1 MRFRDARLFR
11 ERGIHFRRIT
21 LMLEKIFALKA
32 HGTNVRTEIVA
43 GCTTFL
49 TMSAILFVNPDI
61 LSQAGM
67 DRDAVFVATCLA
79 SAIGSLLMGL
89 LANYPIGQAPGMGIN
104 AVFTFGLVKGMGLP
118 WETALGAVFLSGLL
132 FVLVSVL
139 RIREWFV
146 NAIPTGLKHAIT
158 AGVGLFLAL
167 LALHAAGIVVASP
180 DTLVTLGQ
188 VKSAPALLAM
198 GGFVLMAALD
208 HRGVPGAIL
217 IGILTVTAL
226 SVALGLS
233 SFTGVFSIPP
243 TLAPT
248 LFKADIDAAL
258 NPAVLGVVLS
268 FFLMSLFETSGTLIA
283 IAQRGGFLDAQG
295 RLPRLERALLA
306 DSTTISMGALL
317 GTSSTTSYL
326 ESATGISAG
335 GRTGLTTVVI
345 ALLFLAS
352 LIFAPLAMMAPAYAT
367 APALLYVA
375 ILMLRSLAELD
386 WEDLTES
393 APAVCCVTIM
403 AFTFSIADGIA
414 FGVIS
419 HVLLKLLGGQADR
432 IGWPMWVVAG
442 LFLVRY
448 GWL

>member
-1 MRFRDARLFR
+1 
-11 ERGIHFRRIT
+11 
-21 LMLEKIFALKA
+21 MLEQLFALKA
-32 HGTNVRTEIVA
+32 RGTTVRTEILA
-43 GCTTFL
+43 GLTTFL
-49 TMSAILFVNPDI
+49 TMSAILFVNPDV
-61 LSQAGM
+61 LGQAGM

-104 AVFTFGLVKGMGLP
+104 AVFAFGLVKSMGLS

-132 FVLVSVL
+132 FVLVSLL

-146 NAIPTGLKHAIT
+146 NAIPASLKLAIT

-167 LALHAAGIVVASP
+167 LALRAAGIVAASP
-180 DTLVTLGQ
+180 DTLVTLGS
-188 VKSAPALLAM
+188 VKAPPALLAM
-198 GGFVLMAALD
+198 GGFLLMVMLD
-208 HRGVPGAIL
+208 QRGVPGAIL
-217 IGILTVTAL
+217 LGILAVTAA

-233 SFTGVFSIPP
+233 PFTGVLSAPP
-243 TLAPT
+243 SLAPT
-248 LFKADIDAAL
+248 LFKADVRAAL
-258 NPAVLGVVLS
+258 DPAVLGVVLS

-283 IAQRGGFLDAQG
+283 IAHRGGFLDAQG

-306 DSTTISMGALL
+306 DSTAISVGALL

-326 ESATGISAG
+326 ESTTGISAG
-335 GRTGLTTVVI
+335 GRTGLTAVVI

-352 LIFAPLAMMAPAYAT
+352 LGFAPLALMVPTYAT

-386 WEDLTES
+386 WNDLTES
-393 APAVCCVTIM
+393 APAVCCVTVM

-419 HVLLKLLGGQADR
+419 HVLLKLLTGQSDR
-432 IGWPMWVVAG
+432 IGLPMGVVAG
-442 LFLVRY
+442 LFLARY
-448 GWL
+448 LWL

>member
-1 MRFRDARLFR
+1 
-11 ERGIHFRRIT
+11 
-21 LMLEKIFALKA
+21 MLEKLFALHA
-32 HGTNVRTEIVA
+32 HGTTVRTEILA

-61 LSQAGM
+61 LGQAGM

-132 FVLVSVL
+132 FVLVSLL
-139 RIREWFV
+139 RVREWFV
-146 NAIPTGLKHAIT
+146 NAIPASLKHAIT

-167 LALHAAGIVVASP
+167 LALHAAGIVAASP
-180 DTLVTLGQ
+180 DTLVTLGN
-188 VKSAPALLAM
+188 VKSPPALLAM
-198 GGFVLMAALD
+198 GGFLLMATLD
-208 HRGVPGAIL
+208 RRGAPGAIL
-217 IGILTVTAL
+217 IGMLAVTAL
-226 SVALGLS
+226 SVILGLS
-233 SFTGVFSIPP
+233 SFTGVFSPP
-243 TLAPT
+243 PSLAPT
-248 LFKADIDAAL
+248 LFEADIRAAL
-258 NPAVLGVVLS
+258 DPAVLGVVLS

-283 IAQRGGFLDAQG
+283 IAERGGFLDAQG

-306 DSTTISMGALL
+306 DSTAISAGALL

-326 ESATGISAG
+326 ESTAGISAG
-335 GRTGLTTVVI
+335 GRTGLTAVVI

-352 LIFAPLAMMAPAYAT
+352 LVLAPLAAMVPAYAT
-367 APALLYVA
+367 APAVLYVA

-386 WEDLTES
+386 WNDLTES
-393 APAVCCVTIM
+393 APAVCCVTVM

-419 HVLLKLLGGQADR
+419 HVLLKLLAGQCDR
-432 IGWPMWVVAG
+432 IGLPMAVVAG
-442 LFLVRY
+442 LFLARY
-448 GWL
+448 LWL

>member
-1 MRFRDARLFR
+1 
-11 ERGIHFRRIT
+11 
-21 LMLEKIFALKA
+21 MLEQLFALNA
-32 HGTNVRTEIVA
+32 CGTTARTEILA

-61 LSQAGM
+61 LGQAGM

-104 AVFTFGLVKGMGLP
+104 AVFSFGLVKSMGLP

-132 FVLVSVL
+132 FVLVSLL
-139 RIREWFV
+139 RVREWFV
-146 NAIPTGLKHAIT
+146 NAIPASLKHAIT

-167 LALHAAGIVVASP
+167 LALRAAGIVAASP
-180 DTLVTLGQ
+180 DTLVTLGN
-188 VKSAPALLAM
+188 VKAPPALLAM
-198 GGFVLMAALD
+198 GGFLLMIVLD
-208 HRGVPGAIL
+208 QRGVPGAIL
-217 IGILTVTAL
+217 LGILAVTAA

-233 SFTGVFSIPP
+233 PFTGVFSAPP
-243 TLAPT
+243 SLAPT
-248 LFKADIDAAL
+248 LFKADVRAAL
-258 NPAVLGVVLS
+258 DPAVLGVVLS

-295 RLPRLERALLA
+295 RLPRLDRALLA
-306 DSTTISMGALL
+306 DSTAISVGALL

-326 ESATGISAG
+326 ESTTGISAG
-335 GRTGLTTVVI
+335 GRTGFTAVVI

-352 LIFAPLAMMAPAYAT
+352 LAFAPLALMVPTYAT

-386 WEDLTES
+386 WNDLTES
-393 APAVCCVTIM
+393 APAVCCVTVM

-419 HVLLKLLGGQADR
+419 HVLLKLLTGQYNR
-432 IGWPMWVVAG
+432 IGLPMGVVAG
-442 LFLVRY
+442 LFLARY
-448 GWL
+448 LWL

>member
-1 MRFRDARLFR
+1 
-11 ERGIHFRRIT
+11 
-21 LMLEKIFALKA
+21 MLEKFFALKA
-32 HGTNVRTEIVA
+32 RGTTARTEILA

-61 LSQAGM
+61 LGQAGM

-132 FVLVSVL
+132 FVLVSLL
-139 RIREWFV
+139 RVREWFV
-146 NAIPTGLKHAIT
+146 NAIPASLKHAIT

-167 LALHAAGIVVASP
+167 LALRAAGIVAASP
-180 DTLVTLGQ
+180 DTLVTLGPI
-188 VKSAPALLAM
+188 KSPPALLAM
-198 GGFVLMAALD
+198 GGFLLMIVLD
-208 HRGVPGAIL
+208 QRGVPGAIL
-217 IGILTVTAL
+217 LGILAVTAA

-233 SFTGVFSIPP
+233 SFTGVFSAPPSLTP
-243 TLAPT
+243 TL
-248 LFKADIDAAL
+248 LEADIRAAL
-258 NPAVLGVVLS
+258 DPAVSGVVLS

-306 DSTTISMGALL
+306 DSTAISVGALL

-326 ESATGISAG
+326 ESTTGISAG
-335 GRTGLTTVVI
+335 GRTGLTAVVV
-345 ALLFLAS
+345 AGLFLAS
-352 LIFAPLAMMAPAYAT
+352 LVLAPLAAMVPAYAT

-375 ILMLRSLAELD
+375 ILMLRGLAELD
-386 WEDLTES
+386 WNDLTEA
-393 APAVCCVTIM
+393 APAVCCVTVM

-414 FGVIS
+414 FGAIC
-419 HVLLKLLGGQADR
+419 HVALKLLTGQHDR
-432 IGWPMWVVAG
+432 IGLPMGVVAG
-442 LFLVRY
+442 LFLARY
-448 GWL
+448 LWL

>member
-1 MRFRDARLFR
+1 
-11 ERGIHFRRIT
+11 
-21 LMLEKIFALKA
+21 MLETLFALEA
-32 HGTNVRTEIVA
+32 RGTAARTEILA

-61 LSQAGM
+61 LGQAGM
-67 DRDAVFVATCLA
+67 DRGAVFVATCLA
-79 SAIGSLLMGL
+79 GAIGSLLMGL

-132 FVLVSVL
+132 FVLVSLL
-139 RIREWFV
+139 RVREWFV
-146 NAIPTGLKHAIT
+146 NAIPASLKHAIT

-180 DTLVTLGQ
+180 DTLVALGNI
-188 VKSAPALLAM
+188 KSPPALLAM
-198 GGFVLMAALD
+198 GGFLLMATLD
-208 HRGVPGAIL
+208 RRGLPGAIL
-217 IGILTVTAL
+217 LGILAVTAA

-233 SFTGVFSIPP
+233 AFTGVFSAPP
-243 TLAPT
+243 SLLPT
-248 LFKADIDAAL
+248 LFKADVRAAL
-258 NPAVLGVVLS
+258 DPAVLGVVLS

-283 IAQRGGFLDAQG
+283 IAQRGGFLDARG

-306 DSTTISMGALL
+306 DSTAISAGALL

-326 ESATGISAG
+326 ESTAGISAG
-335 GRTGLTTVVI
+335 GRTGLTAAVI

-352 LIFAPLAMMAPAYAT
+352 LAFAPLAAMVPPHAT

-386 WEDLTES
+386 WSDLAEA
-393 APAVCCVTIM
+393 APAVCCVTVM

-419 HVLLKLLGGQADR
+419 HVVLKLLSGQHDR
-432 IGWPMWVVAG
+432 VGLPMGVVAG
-442 LFLVRY
+442 LFLARY
-448 GWL
+448 LWL

>member
-1 MRFRDARLFR
+1 
-11 ERGIHFRRIT
+11 
-21 LMLEKIFALKA
+21 MLETLFALRA
-32 HGTNVRTEIVA
+32 RGTTARTEILA

-61 LSQAGM
+61 LGQAGM

-104 AVFTFGLVKGMGLP
+104 AVFAFGLVKGMGLP

-132 FVLVSVL
+132 FVLVSLL
-139 RIREWFV
+139 RVREWFV
-146 NAIPTGLKHAIT
+146 NAIPASLKHAIT

-167 LALHAAGIVVASP
+167 LALHAAGIVAASP
-180 DTLVTLGQ
+180 DTLVTLGNI
-188 VKSAPALLAM
+188 KSPPALLAM
-198 GGFVLMAALD
+198 GGFLLMVALD
-208 HRGVPGAIL
+208 RRGVPGAIL
-217 IGILTVTAL
+217 LGILAVTVT
-226 SVALGLS
+226 SVALGLTR
-233 SFTGVFSIPP
+233 FTGVFSAPPSLLP
-243 TLAPT
+243 TL
-248 LFKADIDAAL
+248 LKADVGAAL
-258 NPAVLGVVLS
+258 SPAVLGVVLS

-283 IAQRGGFLDAQG
+283 IAQRGGFLDARG

-306 DSTTISMGALL
+306 DSTAISAGALL

-326 ESATGISAG
+326 ESTAGISAG
-335 GRTGLTTVVI
+335 GRTGLTAVAI
-345 ALLFLAS
+345 AALFLAS
-352 LIFAPLAMMAPAYAT
+352 LVFAPLAAMVPPYAT

-386 WEDLTES
+386 WNDLAET
-393 APAVCCVTIM
+393 APAVCCVTVM

-419 HVLLKLLGGQADR
+419 HVALKLLSGQHDR
-432 IGWPMWVVAG
+432 IGLPMGAVAG
-442 LFLVRY
+442 LFLARY
-448 GWL
+448 LWL

>member
-1 MRFRDARLFR
+1 
-11 ERGIHFRRIT
+11 
-21 LMLEKIFALKA
+21 MLEKFFALKA
-32 HGTNVRTEIVA
+32 RGTTARTEILA
-43 GCTTFL
+43 GVTTFL
-49 TMSAILFVNPDI
+49 TMSAILFVNLDI
-61 LSQAGM
+61 LGQAGM

-132 FVLVSVL
+132 FVLVSLL
-139 RIREWFV
+139 RVREWFV
-146 NAIPTGLKHAIT
+146 NAIPASLKHAIT

-167 LALHAAGIVVASP
+167 LALHAAGIVAPSP
-180 DTLVTLGQ
+180 DTLVTLGNI
-188 VKSAPALLAM
+188 KSPPALLAM
-198 GGFVLMAALD
+198 GGFLLMVVLD
-208 HRGVPGAIL
+208 RRGVPGSIL
-217 IGILTVTAL
+217 FGILAVTAG

-233 SFTGVFSIPP
+233 SFKGVFSAPP
-243 TLAPT
+243 SLMPT
-248 LFKADIDAAL
+248 LFKADVRAAL
-258 NPAVLGVVLS
+258 DPAVLGVVLS

-283 IAQRGGFLDAQG
+283 IAQRGGFLDDRG

-306 DSTTISMGALL
+306 DSTAIGVGALL

-326 ESATGISAG
+326 ESTTGISAG
-335 GRTGLTTVVI
+335 GRTGLTAAVI

-352 LIFAPLAMMAPAYAT
+352 LVFAPLAAMVPSYAT

-386 WEDLTES
+386 WNDLAET
-393 APAVCCVTIM
+393 APAVCCVTVM

-414 FGVIS
+414 FGAIC
-419 HVLLKLLGGQADR
+419 HVALKLLSGQHGR
-432 IGWPMWVVAG
+432 IGLPMGVVAG
-442 LFLVRY
+442 LFLARY
-448 GWL
+448 LWL

>member
-1 MRFRDARLFR
+1 
-11 ERGIHFRRIT
+11 
-21 LMLEKIFALKA
+21 MLEKFFALQA
-32 HGTNVRTEIVA
+32 RGTTARTEILA

-61 LSQAGM
+61 LAQAGM
-67 DRDAVFVATCLA
+67 DRDAVFVATALA
-79 SAIGSLLMGL
+79 GAIGSLLMGL

-132 FVLVSVL
+132 FVLVSLL
-139 RIREWFV
+139 RVREWFV

-167 LALHAAGIVVASP
+167 LALRAAGVVTASP
-180 DTLVTLGQ
+180 DTLVTLGN
-188 VKSAPALLAM
+188 VKAPTALLAM
-198 GGFVLMAALD
+198 GGFLLMVTLD
-208 HRGVPGAIL
+208 QRGVPGAIL
-217 IGILTVTAL
+217 LGILAVTAS

-233 SFTGVFSIPP
+233 PFTGVFSAPP
-243 TLAPT
+243 SLAPT
-248 LFKADIDAAL
+248 LFKADIRAAL
-258 NPAVLGVVLS
+258 DPAVLGVVLS

-306 DSTTISMGALL
+306 DSTAISVGALL

-326 ESATGISAG
+326 ESAAGIAAG
-335 GRTGLTTVVI
+335 GRTGLTAVVI

-352 LIFAPLAMMAPAYAT
+352 LAFAPLAAMAPPHAT

-375 ILMLRSLAELD
+375 ILMLRGLTELHWD
-386 WEDLTES
+386 DLTES
-393 APAVCCVTIM
+393 APAVCCVTVM

-419 HVLLKLLGGQADR
+419 HVLLQLLTGQRER
-432 IGWPMWVVAG
+432 IGLPMAVVAG
-442 LFLVRY
+442 LFMARY
-448 GWL
+448 LWL

>member
-1 MRFRDARLFR
+1 
-11 ERGIHFRRIT
+11 
-21 LMLEKIFALKA
+21 MLEPFFALQA
-32 HGTNVRTEIVA
+32 HGATARTEILA

-49 TMSAILFVNPDI
+49 TMSAILFVNPD
-61 LSQAGM
+61 LLGQAGM
-67 DRDAVFVATCLA
+67 DRDAVFVATALA
-79 SAIGSLLMGL
+79 SALGSLLMGL

-132 FVLVSVL
+132 FVLVSLL

-167 LALHAAGIVVASP
+167 LALRAAGIVAASP
-180 DTLVTLGQ
+180 DTLVTLGN
-188 VKSAPALLAM
+188 VKASPALLAM
-198 GGFVLMAALD
+198 GGFLLMATLD
-208 HRGVPGAIL
+208 RRGVPGAIL
-217 IGILTVTAL
+217 IGILTVTAA

-233 SFTGVFSIPP
+233 PFTGVFSAPP
-243 TLAPT
+243 SLAST
-248 LFKADIDAAL
+248 LFKANIRAAL
-258 NPAVLGVVLS
+258 DPAVLGVVLS

-306 DSTTISMGALL
+306 DSTAISAGALL

-326 ESATGISAG
+326 ESTAGIAAG
-335 GRTGLTTVVI
+335 GRTGLTAVVI

-352 LIFAPLAMMAPAYAT
+352 LVFAPLAAMVPPHAT

-375 ILMLRSLAELD
+375 ILMLRGLTELNWD
-386 WEDLTES
+386 DLTES
-393 APAVCCVTIM
+393 APAVCCVTVM

-419 HVLLKLLGGQADR
+419 HVLLQLLTGQRER
-432 IGWPMWVVAG
+432 IGSPMAVVAG
-442 LFLVRY
+442 LFLARY
-448 GWL
+448 LWL

>member
-1 MRFRDARLFR
+1 
-11 ERGIHFRRIT
+11 
-21 LMLEKIFALKA
+21 MLEKFFALKA
-32 HGTNVRTEIVA
+32 RGTTARTEILA

-61 LSQAGM
+61 LGQAGM

-104 AVFTFGLVKGMGLP
+104 AVFTFGLVKGMCLP

-132 FVLVSVL
+132 FVLVSLL

-146 NAIPTGLKHAIT
+146 NAIPASLKHAIT

-167 LALHAAGIVVASP
+167 LALRAAGIVAASP
-180 DTLVTLGQ
+180 DTLVTLGN
-188 VKSAPALLAM
+188 VKALPALLAM
-198 GGFVLMAALD
+198 GGFLLMIVLD
-208 HRGVPGAIL
+208 QRGVPGAIL
-217 IGILTVTAL
+217 LGILAVTAA

-233 SFTGVFSIPP
+233 SFTGVFSAPPSLTP
-243 TLAPT
+243 TL
-248 LFKADIDAAL
+248 LEADIRAAL
-258 NPAVLGVVLS
+258 DPAVSGVVLS

-306 DSTTISMGALL
+306 DSTAISVGALL

-326 ESATGISAG
+326 ESTTGISAG
-335 GRTGLTTVVI
+335 GRTGLTAVVV
-345 ALLFLAS
+345 AGLFLAS
-352 LIFAPLAMMAPAYAT
+352 LVLAPLAAMVPAYAT

-375 ILMLRSLAELD
+375 ILMLRGLAELD
-386 WEDLTES
+386 WNDLTEA
-393 APAVCCVTIM
+393 APAVCCVTVM

-414 FGVIS
+414 FGAIC
-419 HVLLKLLGGQADR
+419 HVALKLLTGQHDR
-432 IGWPMWVVAG
+432 IGLPMGVVAG
-442 LFLVRY
+442 LFLARY
-448 GWL
+448 LWL

>member
-1 MRFRDARLFR
+1 
-11 ERGIHFRRIT
+11 
-21 LMLEKIFALKA
+21 MLEQFFALRA
-32 HGTNVRTEIVA
+32 CGTTARTEILA

-61 LSQAGM
+61 LGQAGM
-67 DRDAVFVATCLA
+67 DRDAVFVATALA
-79 SAIGSLLMGL
+79 SALGSLLMGL

-132 FVLVSVL
+132 FVLVSLL
-139 RIREWFV
+139 RVREWFV

-167 LALHAAGIVVASP
+167 LALRAAGIVVASP
-180 DTLVTLGQ
+180 DTLLTLGN
-188 VKSAPALLAM
+188 VKASPALLAM
-198 GGFVLMAALD
+198 GGFLLMATLD
-208 HRGVPGAIL
+208 RRGVPGAIL
-217 IGILTVTAL
+217 IGILAVTAA

-233 SFTGVFSIPP
+233 PFTGVVSAPP
-243 TLAPT
+243 SLAPT
-248 LFKADIDAAL
+248 LLKADIRAAL
-258 NPAVLGVVLS
+258 DPAVLGVVLS

-306 DSTTISMGALL
+306 DSTAISVGALL

-326 ESATGISAG
+326 ESTAGIAAG
-335 GRTGLTTVVI
+335 GRTGLTAVVI

-352 LIFAPLAMMAPAYAT
+352 LVFAPLAAMVPPHAT

-375 ILMLRSLAELD
+375 ILMLRGLTELNWD
-386 WEDLTES
+386 DLTES
-393 APAVCCVTIM
+393 APAVCCVTVM

-414 FGVIS
+414 FGVVS
-419 HVLLKLLGGQADR
+419 HVLLQLLTGQRER
-432 IGWPMWVVAG
+432 IGLPMAVVAG
-442 LFLVRY
+442 LFLARY
-448 GWL
+448 LWL

>member
-1 MRFRDARLFR
+1 
-11 ERGIHFRRIT
+11 
-21 LMLEKIFALKA
+21 MLEKLFALKA
-32 HGTNVRTEIVA
+32 RGTLASTEILA

-67 DRDAVFVATCLA
+67 DRDAVFVATCWA
-79 SAIGSLLMGL
+79 AAIGSLLMGL

-132 FVLVSVL
+132 FMLVSLL
-139 RIREWFV
+139 RVREWFV
-146 NAIPTGLKHAIT
+146 NAVPTSLKHAIT

-167 LALHAAGIVVASP
+167 LALHAAGIVAASP
-180 DTLVTLGQ
+180 DTLVTLGD
-188 VKSAPALLAM
+188 VKAPSVLLAI
-198 GGFVLMAALD
+198 GGFLLMATLD
-208 HRGVPGAIL
+208 RRGVPGAIL
-217 IGILTVTAL
+217 LSILAVTAA

-233 SFTGVFSIPP
+233 SFTGVFSPP
-243 TLAPT
+243 PSLAPT
-248 LFKADIDAAL
+248 LFKADIRGAL
-258 NPAVLGVVLS
+258 DPAVLGVVLS

-306 DSTTISMGALL
+306 DSTAISIGALL

-326 ESATGISAG
+326 ESTTGISAG
-335 GRTGLTTVVI
+335 GRTGLTALVI

-352 LIFAPLAMMAPAYAT
+352 LALAPLAAMVPAHAT

-386 WEDLTES
+386 WSDLSES
-393 APAVCCVTIM
+393 APAVCCVSVM

-414 FGVIS
+414 FGTIC
-419 HVLLKLLGGQADR
+419 HVALKLLTGQFKR
-432 IGWPMWVVAG
+432 IGLPMGVVAG
-442 LFLVRY
+442 LFLARY
-448 GWL
+448 LWL

>member
-1 MRFRDARLFR
+1 
-11 ERGIHFRRIT
+11 
-21 LMLEKIFALKA
+21 MLEKLFALQA
-32 HGTNVRTEIVA
+32 CGTTARTEILA
-43 GCTTFL
+43 GLTTFL

-61 LSQAGM
+61 LGQAGM

-132 FVLVSVL
+132 FVLVSLL

-146 NAIPTGLKHAIT
+146 NAIPASLKHAIT

-167 LALHAAGIVVASP
+167 LALHAAGIVAPSP
-180 DTLVTLGQ
+180 DTLVTLGDI
-188 VKSAPALLAM
+188 KAPPALLAM
-198 GGFVLMAALD
+198 GGFLLMIVLD
-208 HRGVPGAIL
+208 RRGAPGAIL
-217 IGILTVTAL
+217 LGILAVTGL

-233 SFTGVFSIPP
+233 PFTGVLSAPP
-243 TLAPT
+243 SLIPT
-248 LFKADIDAAL
+248 LFKADIRAAL
-258 NPAVLGVVLS
+258 DPAVLGVVLS

-283 IAQRGGFLDAQG
+283 IAQRGGFLDAHG

-306 DSTTISMGALL
+306 DSTAISVGALL

-326 ESATGISAG
+326 ESTTGISAG
-335 GRTGLTTVVI
+335 GRTGLTAVVI
-345 ALLFLAS
+345 AGLFLVS
-352 LIFAPLAMMAPAYAT
+352 LACAPLAAMVPAYAT

-386 WEDLTES
+386 WNDLTEA
-393 APAVCCVTIM
+393 APAVCCVTVM

-414 FGVIS
+414 FGAIC
-419 HVLLKLLGGQADR
+419 HVALKLLTGQRDR
-432 IGWPMWVVAG
+432 IGLPMAVVAG
-442 LFLVRY
+442 LFLARY
-448 GWL
+448 LWL

>member
-1 MRFRDARLFR
+1 
-11 ERGIHFRRIT
+11 
-21 LMLEKIFALKA
+21 MLEELFALKA
-32 HGTNVRTEIVA
+32 CGTKARTEILA
-43 GCTTFL
+43 GITTFL

-132 FVLVSVL
+132 FMLVSLL
-139 RIREWFV
+139 RVREWFV
-146 NAIPTGLKHAIT
+146 NAIPASLKHAIT

-167 LALHAAGIVVASP
+167 LALHAAGIVAASP
-180 DTLVTLGQ
+180 DTLVTLGN
-188 VKSAPALLAM
+188 VKAPPALLAM
-198 GGFVLMAALD
+198 GGFLLMVTLD
-208 HRGVPGAIL
+208 RRGLPGAIL
-217 IGILTVTAL
+217 IGILAVTAA

-233 SFTGVFSIPP
+233 PFTGVVSAPP
-243 TLAPT
+243 SLTPT
-248 LFKADIDAAL
+248 LFQADIRAAL
-258 NPAVLGVVLS
+258 EPAVLGVVLS

-295 RLPRLERALLA
+295 RLPRLEQALLA
-306 DSTTISMGALL
+306 DSTAISVGALL

-326 ESATGISAG
+326 ESTAGISAG
-335 GRTGLTTVVI
+335 GRTGLTAVVV

-352 LIFAPLAMMAPAYAT
+352 LVLAPLAGMVPAYAT

-386 WEDLTES
+386 WNDLTES
-393 APAVCCVTIM
+393 APAVCCVTVM

-419 HVLLKLLGGQADR
+419 YVLLKLLAGHHDR
-432 IGWPMWVVAG
+432 IGLPMAVVAG
-442 LFLVRY
+442 LFLARY
-448 GWL
+448 LWL

>member
-1 MRFRDARLFR
+1 
-11 ERGIHFRRIT
+11 
-21 LMLEKIFALKA
+21 MLEKLFALHA
-32 HGTNVRTEIVA
+32 HGTTARTEILA

-61 LSQAGM
+61 LGQAGM

-132 FVLVSVL
+132 FVLVSLL
-139 RIREWFV
+139 RVREWFV
-146 NAIPTGLKHAIT
+146 NAIPTSLKHAIT

-167 LALHAAGIVVASP
+167 LALHAAGIVAASP
-180 DTLVTLGQ
+180 DTLVTLGN
-188 VKSAPALLAM
+188 VKSPPALLAM
-198 GGFVLMAALD
+198 GGFLLMATLD
-208 HRGVPGAIL
+208 RRGAPGAIL
-217 IGILTVTAL
+217 IGMLAVTAL
-226 SVALGLS
+226 SVILGLS
-233 SFTGVFSIPP
+233 SFTGVFSPP
-243 TLAPT
+243 PSLAPT
-248 LFKADIDAAL
+248 LFEADIRAAL
-258 NPAVLGVVLS
+258 DPAVLGVVLS

-283 IAQRGGFLDAQG
+283 IAERGGFLDAQG

-306 DSTTISMGALL
+306 DSTAISAGALL

-326 ESATGISAG
+326 ESTAGISAG
-335 GRTGLTTVVI
+335 GRTGLTAVVI

-352 LIFAPLAMMAPAYAT
+352 LVLAPLAAMVPAYAT
-367 APALLYVA
+367 APAVLYVA

-386 WEDLTES
+386 WNDLTES
-393 APAVCCVTIM
+393 APAVCCVTVM

-419 HVLLKLLGGQADR
+419 HVLLKLLAGQCDR
-432 IGWPMWVVAG
+432 IGLPMAVVAG
-442 LFLVRY
+442 LFLARY
-448 GWL
+448 LWL

>member
-1 MRFRDARLFR
+1 
-11 ERGIHFRRIT
+11 
-21 LMLEKIFALKA
+21 MLKPPFALTA
-32 HGTNVRTEIVA
+32 HGTTVRTEILA

-61 LSQAGM
+61 LGQAGM

-79 SAIGSLLMGL
+79 SALGSLLMGL

-132 FVLVSVL
+132 FVLVSLL

-146 NAIPTGLKHAIT
+146 NAIPSGLKHAIT

-167 LALHAAGIVVASP
+167 LGLHAAGIVTASP
-180 DTLVTLGQ
+180 DTLVTLGNL
-188 VKSAPALLAM
+188 KAPPALLAI
-198 GGFVLMAALD
+198 GGFLLMVTLD
-208 HRGVPGAIL
+208 RRGVPGAIL
-217 IGILTVTAL
+217 IGILTVTML

-233 SFTGVFSIPP
+233 SFTGVFSVPP
-243 TLAPT
+243 SLTPT
-248 LFKADIDAAL
+248 LFKADVRAAL
-258 NPAVLGVVLS
+258 DPAVLGVVLS

-295 RLPRLERALLA
+295 HLPRLDRALLA
-306 DSTTISMGALL
+306 DSTAISAGALL

-326 ESATGISAG
+326 ESTAGIAAG
-335 GRTGLTTVVI
+335 GRTGLTAVVI

-352 LIFAPLAMMAPAYAT
+352 LVLAPLAMMTPAYAT

-375 ILMLRSLAELD
+375 ILMLRGLTELNWD
-386 WEDLTES
+386 DLTES
-393 APAVCCVTIM
+393 APAVCCVTVM

-414 FGVIS
+414 FGVIG
-419 HVLLKLLGGQADR
+419 HVLLKFLTGQRDQ
-432 IGWPMWVVAG
+432 IGLPMTVVAG
-442 LFLVRY
+442 LFLMRY
-448 GWL
+448 AWLS

>member
-1 MRFRDARLFR
+1 
-11 ERGIHFRRIT
+11 
-21 LMLEKIFALKA
+21 MLEKVFALHA
-32 HGTNVRTEIVA
+32 RGTTARTEILA

-49 TMSAILFVNPDI
+49 AMSAILFVNPDI
-61 LSQAGM
+61 LGQAGM

-79 SAIGSLLMGL
+79 SAIGSLTMGL

-132 FVLVSVL
+132 FVLVSLL

-146 NAIPTGLKHAIT
+146 NAIPTSLKHAIT

-167 LALHAAGIVVASP
+167 LALRAAGIVTASP
-180 DTLVTLGQ
+180 DTLVMLGN
-188 VKSAPALLAM
+188 VKAPPALLAM
-198 GGFVLMAALD
+198 GGFLLMVMLD
-208 HRGVPGAIL
+208 QRHAPGAIL
-217 IGILTVTAL
+217 LGILAVTVV

-233 SFTGVFSIPP
+233 PLTGVFSPP
-243 TLAPT
+243 PSLLPT
-248 LFKADIDAAL
+248 LFKADIRAAL
-258 NPAVLGVVLS
+258 EPAVLGVVLS

-283 IAQRGGFLDAQG
+283 IAQRGGFLDVQG
-295 RLPRLERALLA
+295 HLPRLERALLA
-306 DSTTISMGALL
+306 DSTAISVGALL

-326 ESATGISAG
+326 ESTTGISVG
-335 GRTGLTTVVI
+335 GRTGLTAVVV

-352 LIFAPLAMMAPAYAT
+352 LAFAPLALMVPAYAT

-386 WEDLTES
+386 WNDLTEA
-393 APAVCCVTIM
+393 APAVCCVTVM

-419 HVLLKLLGGQADR
+419 HVLLKWLTGQHDR
-432 IGWPMWVVAG
+432 IGLPMGVVAG
-442 LFLVRY
+442 LFLARY
-448 GWL
+448 LWL

>member
-1 MRFRDARLFR
+1 
-11 ERGIHFRRIT
+11 
-21 LMLEKIFALKA
+21 MLEKFFALKA
-32 HGTNVRTEIVA
+32 RGTTARTEILA
-43 GCTTFL
+43 GVTTFL

-61 LSQAGM
+61 LGQAGM

-132 FVLVSVL
+132 FVLVSLL
-139 RIREWFV
+139 RVREWFV
-146 NAIPTGLKHAIT
+146 NAIPASLKHAIT

-167 LALHAAGIVVASP
+167 LALHAAGIVAPSP
-180 DTLVTLGQ
+180 DTLVTLGNI
-188 VKSAPALLAM
+188 KSPPALLAM
-198 GGFVLMAALD
+198 GGFLLMVVLD
-208 HRGVPGAIL
+208 RRGVPGAIL
-217 IGILTVTAL
+217 LGILAVTAG

-233 SFTGVFSIPP
+233 SFKGVFSPP
-243 TLAPT
+243 PSLMPT
-248 LFKADIDAAL
+248 LFKADVRAAL
-258 NPAVLGVVLS
+258 DPAVLGVVLS

-283 IAQRGGFLDAQG
+283 IAQRGGFLDDRG

-306 DSTTISMGALL
+306 DSTAISVGALL

-326 ESATGISAG
+326 ESTTGISAG
-335 GRTGLTTVVI
+335 GRTGLTAAVI

-352 LIFAPLAMMAPAYAT
+352 LVFAPLAAMVPSYAT

-386 WEDLTES
+386 WNDLAET
-393 APAVCCVTIM
+393 APAVCCVTVM

-414 FGVIS
+414 FGVIG
-419 HVLLKLLGGQADR
+419 HVALKLLSGQHGR
-432 IGWPMWVVAG
+432 IGLPMGVVAG
-442 LFLVRY
+442 LFLARY
-448 GWL
+448 LWL

>member
-1 MRFRDARLFR
+1 
-11 ERGIHFRRIT
+11 
-21 LMLEKIFALKA
+21 MLEQLFGLKA
-32 HGTNVRTEIVA
+32 CGTTARTEILA
-43 GCTTFL
+43 GLTTFL
-49 TMSAILFVNPDI
+49 TMSAILFINPDI
-61 LSQAGM
+61 LGQAGM

-132 FVLVSVL
+132 FVLVSLL
-139 RIREWFV
+139 RVREWFV
-146 NAIPTGLKHAIT
+146 NAIPASLKHAIT

-167 LALHAAGIVVASP
+167 LALHAAGIVAASP
-180 DTLVTLGQ
+180 DTLVTLGS
-188 VKSAPALLAM
+188 VKAPPALLAM
-198 GGFVLMAALD
+198 GGFLLMVVLD
-208 HRGVPGAIL
+208 QRGVPGAIL
-217 IGILTVTAL
+217 IGILAVTVLA
-226 SVALGLS
+226 VALGLS
-233 SFTGVFSIPP
+233 PFTGVFSAPP
-243 TLAPT
+243 SLAPT
-248 LFKADIDAAL
+248 LFKADVRAAL
-258 NPAVLGVVLS
+258 DPAVLGVVLS

-295 RLPRLERALLA
+295 RLPRLDRALLA
-306 DSTTISMGALL
+306 DSTAISAGALL

-326 ESATGISAG
+326 ESTTGISAG
-335 GRTGLTTVVI
+335 GRTGLTAVVI

-352 LIFAPLAMMAPAYAT
+352 LAFAPLALMVPTYAT

-386 WEDLTES
+386 WNDLTES
-393 APAVCCVTIM
+393 APAVCCVTVM

-419 HVLLKLLGGQADR
+419 HVLLKLLTSQRDR
-432 IGWPMWVVAG
+432 IGLPMVVVAG
-442 LFLVRY
+442 LFLARY
-448 GWL
+448 LWL

>member
-1 MRFRDARLFR
+1 
-11 ERGIHFRRIT
+11 
-21 LMLEKIFALKA
+21 MLEQLFGLKA
-32 HGTNVRTEIVA
+32 CGTTARTEILA
-43 GCTTFL
+43 GLTTFL
-49 TMSAILFVNPDI
+49 TMSAILFINPDI
-61 LSQAGM
+61 LGQAGM

-132 FVLVSVL
+132 FVLVSLL

-146 NAIPTGLKHAIT
+146 NAIPASLKHAIT

-167 LALHAAGIVVASP
+167 LALRAAGIVAASP
-180 DTLVTLGQ
+180 DTLVTLGS
-188 VKSAPALLAM
+188 VKAPPALLAM
-198 GGFVLMAALD
+198 GGFLLMVVLD
-208 HRGVPGAIL
+208 QRGVPGAIL
-217 IGILTVTAL
+217 IGILAVTVLA
-226 SVALGLS
+226 VALGLS
-233 SFTGVFSIPP
+233 PFTGVFSAPP
-243 TLAPT
+243 SLAPT
-248 LFKADIDAAL
+248 LLKADVRAAL
-258 NPAVLGVVLS
+258 DPAVLGVVLS

-295 RLPRLERALLA
+295 RLPRLDRALLA
-306 DSTTISMGALL
+306 DSTAISAGALL

-326 ESATGISAG
+326 ESTTGISAG
-335 GRTGLTTVVI
+335 GRTGLTAVVI

-352 LIFAPLAMMAPAYAT
+352 LAFAPLALMVPTYAT

-386 WEDLTES
+386 WNDLTES
-393 APAVCCVTIM
+393 APAVCCVTVM

-419 HVLLKLLGGQADR
+419 HVLLKLLTGQHDR
-432 IGWPMWVVAG
+432 IGMPMAVVAG
-442 LFLVRY
+442 LFLARY
-448 GWL
+448 LWL

>member
-1 MRFRDARLFR
+1 
-11 ERGIHFRRIT
+11 
-21 LMLEKIFALKA
+21 MLEQLFALKA
-32 HGTNVRTEIVA
+32 CGTTARTEILA

-104 AVFTFGLVKGMGLP
+104 AVFAFGLVKGMGLP
-118 WETALGAVFLSGLL
+118 WETALGAVFLSGVL
-132 FVLVSVL
+132 FVLVSLL
-139 RIREWFV
+139 RVREWFV
-146 NAIPTGLKHAIT
+146 NAIPASLKHAIT

-167 LALHAAGIVVASP
+167 LALRAAGIVAASP
-180 DTLVTLGQ
+180 DTLVTLGDI
-188 VKSAPALLAM
+188 KAPPALLAM
-198 GGFVLMAALD
+198 GGFLLMIVLD
-208 HRGVPGAIL
+208 RRGVPGAIL
-217 IGILTVTAL
+217 LGILAVTAA

-233 SFTGVFSIPP
+233 PFTGVFSAPP
-243 TLAPT
+243 SLAPT
-248 LFKADIDAAL
+248 LFKADVRAAL
-258 NPAVLGVVLS
+258 DPAVLGVVLS

-306 DSTTISMGALL
+306 DSTAIGVGALL

-335 GRTGLTTVVI
+335 GRTGLTAVI
-345 ALLFLAS
+345 IAGLFLTS
-352 LIFAPLAMMAPAYAT
+352 LAFAPLAAMVPAYAT

-375 ILMLRSLAELD
+375 ILMLHSLAELD
-386 WEDLTES
+386 WNDLTES
-393 APAVCCVTIM
+393 APAVCCVTVM

-414 FGVIS
+414 FGAIC
-419 HVLLKLLGGQADR
+419 HVLLKLLTGQRDR
-432 IGWPMWVVAG
+432 IGLPMAVVAG
-442 LFLVRY
+442 LFLARY
-448 GWL
+448 LWL

>member
-1 MRFRDARLFR
+1 
-11 ERGIHFRRIT
+11 
-21 LMLEKIFALKA
+21 MLEKFFALKA
-32 HGTNVRTEIVA
+32 RGTTARTEILA
-43 GCTTFL
+43 GVTTFL

-61 LSQAGM
+61 LGQAGM

-132 FVLVSVL
+132 FVLVSLL
-139 RIREWFV
+139 RVREWFV
-146 NAIPTGLKHAIT
+146 NAIPASLKHAIT

-167 LALHAAGIVVASP
+167 LALHAAGIVAPSP
-180 DTLVTLGQ
+180 DTLVTLGNI
-188 VKSAPALLAM
+188 KSPPALLAM
-198 GGFVLMAALD
+198 GGFLLMVVLD
-208 HRGVPGAIL
+208 RRGVPGAIL
-217 IGILTVTAL
+217 LGILAVTAG

-233 SFTGVFSIPP
+233 SFKGVFSAPP
-243 TLAPT
+243 SLMPT
-248 LFKADIDAAL
+248 LFKADVRAAL
-258 NPAVLGVVLS
+258 DPAVLGVVLS

-283 IAQRGGFLDAQG
+283 IAQRGGFLDDRG

-306 DSTTISMGALL
+306 DSTAISVGALL

-326 ESATGISAG
+326 ESTTGISAG
-335 GRTGLTTVVI
+335 GRTGLTAAVI

-352 LIFAPLAMMAPAYAT
+352 LVFAPLAAMVPSYAT

-386 WEDLTES
+386 WNDLAET
-393 APAVCCVTIM
+393 APAVCCVTVM

-414 FGVIS
+414 FGAIC
-419 HVLLKLLGGQADR
+419 HVALKLLSGQHGR
-432 IGWPMWVVAG
+432 IGLPMGVVAG
-442 LFLVRY
+442 LFLARY
-448 GWL
+448 LWL